1 MVNGMS
7 LSVEKSGRRI
17 ETRSDGK
24 YSLRNYTA
32 IPRETVEGYGGCVV
46 ELSENDTTIR

>member
-1 MVNGMS
+1 MS
-7 LSVEKSGRRI
+7 LSVGKSGRRI

-32 IPRETVEGYGGCVV
+32 IPTETVEGYGDSVV
-46 ELSENDTTIR
+46 ELGQNDTTIR

>member
-1 MVNGMS
+1 MS

-46 ELSENDTTIR
+46 ELSEKDTTIR